1 MWFKSSVLSTPEMRS
16 PVEKSSLRTVTLYDF
31 LIAHWLERLTGAWK
45 VVGSISAGGIGFE
58 RVIHVSE

>member
-1 MWFKSSVLSTPEMRS
+1 MRS
-16 PVEKSSLRTVTLYDF
+16 PVEKSSLRTVTVYEF

-58 RVIHVSE
+58 RVIRVSE